1 MATILV
7 IDDEPTVRNLLYDIL
22 TDEGYHVVR
31 TADGIEGLVCLK
43 TIVVDLILCDIMM
56 PLMDGN
62 AFATRLRADD
72 RYDHLPLVMMSA
84 AASQNTLPPALY
96 TAFLEKPF
104 TIPALLD
111 LLDRIAADPA
121 ASGLRPPTSDSL
133 PTTPA
138 A

>member
-1 MATILV
+1 MPTILV

-22 TDEGYHVVR
+22 VDEGYHVVR
-31 TADGIEGLVCLK
+31 ASDGVEGLVCLR
-43 TIVVDLILCDIMM
+43 TVVVDLILCDIMM
-56 PLMDGN
+56 PHMDGN
-62 AFATRLRADD
+62 AFAARLRAEA

-84 AASQNTLPPALY
+84 AANKNILPTEMY

-111 LLDRIAADPA
+111 LLDRIAADSA
-121 ASGLRPPTSDSL
+121 ATGFLPLGGDNL

>member
-22 TDEGYHVVR
+22 TDEGHHVVR
-31 TADGIEGLVCLK
+31 TGDGVEGFVCLK

-56 PLMDGN
+56 PNMDGIT
-62 AFATRLRADD
+62 FATRLRADP
-72 RYDHLPLVMMSA
+72 RYGRLPLVMMSA
-84 AASQNTLPPALY
+84 AACQNTLAAEMY

-104 TIPALLD
+104 TIPALLSA
-111 LLDRIAADPA
+111 LDSLP
-121 ASGLRPPTSDSL
+121 SGRDDTAFLAPDSDSL